1 MVQVQ
6 REMITLD
13 SIGVRRKRSPANQS
27 LQSKTMQAELELPI
41 FSVVAFAL
49 SATHF
54 AVRCLLHFVDAVQSG
69 LRHIPWCG
77 SDMEHHLIDFTAAPL
92 KSFAQPVTHF
102 ERKGKLGALELL
114 GGSVY

>member
-13 SIGVRRKRSPANQS
+13 SIGVHQS

-41 FSVVAFAL
+41 FSVVAFAP

-69 LRHIPWCG
+69 LRHLPWCG
-77 SDMEHHLIDFTAAPL
+77 SDMGHHLIDFTAAPL
-92 KSFAQPVTHF
+92 KDVCPACDSFLNA
-102 ERKGKLGALELL
+102 KA
-114 GGSVY
+114 S